1 MSWIVEPERRTLVA
15 AETDVLVCGGGFA
28 GVAAAVCAAR
38 NGVRVLLVERYGF
51 LGGLV
56 TGGLVIT
63 TPPLDNGFNR
73 ELAARLQLKR
83 VYAPL

>member
-1 MSWIVEPERRTLVA
+1 MAGARRNPMSFIVEPERKVSVV

-38 NGVRVLLVERYGF
+38 NGARVLMLERYGF

-56 TGGLVIT
+56 TGGS
-63 TPPLDNGFNR
+63 
-73 ELAARLQLKR
+73 
-83 VYAPL
+83 